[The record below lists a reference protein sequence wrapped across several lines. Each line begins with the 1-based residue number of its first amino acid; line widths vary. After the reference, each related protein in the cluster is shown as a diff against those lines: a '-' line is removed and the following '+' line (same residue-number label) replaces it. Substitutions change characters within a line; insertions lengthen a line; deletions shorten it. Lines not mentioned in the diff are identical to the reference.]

1 MRCAQSCAERFSA
14 LNRKGPYFVLSLLL
28 LLFCV
33 LCGVI
38 FKSVLKSIFSIIRLL
53 DLEKKTQ
60 TRQYSSCENYYTSAR
75 STELKF

>member
-1 MRCAQSCAERFSA
+1 MIPTF
-14 LNRKGPYFVLSLLL
+14 LSFLLLLL

-38 FKSVLKSIFSIIRLL
+38 FKSVLKSILSITSAAGFR
-53 DLEKKTQ
+53 KKTQ
-60 TRQYSSCENYYTSAR
+60 TRQYSSSENSYELTSGGS

>member
-14 LNRKGPYFVLSLLL
+14 LNRKGRYFVLSSL

-53 DLEKKTQ
+53 DLEKKHKHG
-60 TRQYSSCENYYTSAR
+60 
-75 STELKF
+75 STIRVKIIILRPVVQN